1 MPLLADEDLGVN
13 AITCA
18 DLNGDGWLDLIL
30 TVMGHYTRSQSAFY
44 IFYGGPDGFSQT
56 RSEFHPT
63 MASSIRIS
71 VADLN
76 NDGYLDL
83 LVPAYSTKFTREL
96 PAHIYW
102 GKENGFDFENPL
114 VIPCDSSCAF
124 MAVDISG
131 NGHPDL
137 LTICHR
143 NDLGH

>member
-1 MPLLADEDLGVN
+1 
-13 AITCA
+13 
-18 DLNGDGWLDLIL
+18 
-30 TVMGHYTRSQSAFY
+30 
-44 IFYGGPDGFSQT
+44 
-56 RSEFHPT
+56 
-63 MASSIRIS
+63 MASSIRNS